1 MMPKAE
7 SAAEQRTA
15 RLTAARQA
23 DSAGKRDRTLKAIER
38 LLAAGSKMSYA
49 RIAREADVSTWLIY
63 NVPDVR
69 VAADAA
75 IEQQRATHA
84 ASPQPSITRT
94 ASAESLRT
102 DLALAREEVKALRV
116 ERDRLRERLRKTL
129 GAEIDQ
135 TSREELITRIQ
146 RLEDN
151 LREVVEERDT
161 ARAEANTLRPL
172 VHELRER
179 IEAQQD
185 LNRDLMRQVNSA
197 R

>member
-23 DSAGKRDRTLKAIER
+23 DSAAKRDRTLKAIER

-63 NVPDVR
+63 NVPEVR

-75 IEQQRATHA
+75 IDQQRATHA